1 MSTYITASPVPLFDR
16 LAGTAPESADGRLLE
31 AGGLEAS
38 VRRDLSRLFNVR
50 NGLTIEEFLAAD
62 GTVLHYGLPDLL
74 SLSAQSDADLQRLAE
89 VVAHGIA
96 LYEPRL
102 SHVQVRARPDAVKH
116 RSVRLAISA
125 AVSVGR
131 QLCRVDFDL
140 SPNDTLA
147 STSWPA

>member
-16 LAGTAPESADGRLLE
+16 LAGTAPESADGRLLD

-50 NGLTIEEFLAAD
+50 NALTIDEFLASDA
-62 GTVLHYGLPDLL
+62 TVIHYGLPDLL
-74 SLSAQSDADLQRLAE
+74 SLSAQSDADLQRLAD
-89 VVAHGIA
+89 VVAHGIG

-102 SHVQVRARPDAVKH
+102 SHVQVRARADGGNH
-116 RSVRLAISA
+116 QGVRLAISA

-140 SPNDTLA
+140 SPHDPQALA
-147 STSWPA
+147 